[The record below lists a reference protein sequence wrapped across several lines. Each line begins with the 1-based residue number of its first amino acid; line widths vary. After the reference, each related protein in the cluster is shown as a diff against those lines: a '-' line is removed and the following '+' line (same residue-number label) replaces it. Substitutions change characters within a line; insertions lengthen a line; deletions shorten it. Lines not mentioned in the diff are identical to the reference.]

1 MRATPLRNSI
11 DQPMRIARI
20 AVYAYEL
27 SFAGH
32 AFSFSRERSVDR
44 ESSTL
49 VQVTTD
55 CGLSGWGEACPLTG
69 SYLPAFTAGVRAA
82 ISLLAPA
89 LIGADPRNLAEVS
102 ARMDR
107 VLLDQAA
114 AKSPLDIACWDILGQ
129 ATDLPVATLL
139 GGRTVERF
147 PLYRAVPIGSPEEML
162 ADVRAGWER
171 GVRRF
176 QLKAGRD
183 PHTDAAAVRRIL
195 EFVGE
200 DGVVVVD
207 ANGAWSVQ
215 DALIAVRLLEPLPVP
230 VYLEQ
235 PCRTLDECAHV
246 RRASALPMIY
256 DECVVDARSLFA
268 AVREGGAG
276 GVNLKLGKV
285 GGLTRARV
293 LRDLAQALDTALT
306 IEDTWGGDVAT
317 AAVSHLAASTT
328 PGSLFAASF
337 LNDATR
343 EHVAGHRPASADG
356 YGAAPD
362 DPGLGIHVEI
372 ERLDE
377 PLMSVA

>member
-1 MRATPLRNSI
+1 MRAVRMSIRI

-27 SFAGH
+27 SFAGN
-32 AFSFSRERSVDR
+32 AFSFSRGRSVGR

-55 CGLSGWGEACPLTG
+55 TGLSGWGETCPLTG
-69 SYLPAFTAGVRAA
+69 TYLPAFTAGVRAA
-82 ISLLAPA
+82 LSLLAPA

-129 ATDLPVATLL
+129 ATGLQVATLL
-139 GGRTVERF
+139 GGRTVDRF

-183 PHTDAAAVRRIL
+183 PRADAAAVHPIV
-195 EFVGE
+195 EFVGD

-207 ANGAWSVQ
+207 ANGAWSLQ
-215 DALIAVRLLEPLPVP
+215 DALIAVRLLEPLP

-285 GGLTRARV
+285 GGLTRTRV
-293 LRDLAQALDTALT
+293 LRDLAQALGIALT

-317 AAVSHLAASTT
+317 AAVSHLAASTA
-328 PGSLFAASF
+328 PGSLFAVSF
-337 LNDATR
+337 LNDATC

-356 YGAAPD
+356 YGSAPD

-372 ERLDE
+372 KRLDE
-377 PLMSVA
+377 PLISVA